1 LSVSREKG
9 RDFFIIRRAAGETE
23 VPVQLFLE
31 RALLP
36 EGIACNVAVTVAEGR
51 IQSVAAQAVAGAV
64 PLTRGLALPGMS
76 NVHSHAFQ
84 RALAGATEVAG
95 PGRDSFWTW
104 RDAMYRF
111 LDRLEAADVGAIA
124 SYVYMEMLE
133 AGYTSVGEFHY
144 LHHQPDGNPYENPA
158 TLALAVRAAASQ
170 AGIRQVLLPTLY
182 QHSGFGEKPPSAAQR
197 RFILDTKAY
206 LALHAQLRTGESPL
220 HRTGMA
226 LHSLRAVSTGVLRE
240 VVGELRAIAPELP
253 IHIHI
258 AEQRR
263 EVEVCLAHSGK
274 RPIELL
280 MALGLVDERWCL
292 VHATHADAHEL
303 RQIAAAQAVVGFCP
317 STEGNLGDGRF
328 PLDELLA
335 GGGRFGIGSD
345 SQVSID
351 PAEELRLAEYTLR
364 LWRERR
370 MSSLC
375 GGATHAGTFLY
386 EQAVA
391 GGAQSLGLGSGQLIP
406 GAVADLVM
414 LDTGRAAMA
423 GVPEAALIDAH
434 LFAPRA
440 GAVRDVMVG
449 GRWVVQGGRHGQRTA
464 LEAAY
469 RDALARATVN

>member
-1 LSVSREKG
+1 M
-9 RDFFIIRRAAGETE
+9 
-23 VPVQLFLE
+23 QLFLE
-31 RALLP
+31 RALVP
-36 EGIACNVAVTVAEGR
+36 EGIACNVALTIAEGR
-51 IQSVAAQAVAGAV
+51 IQSVTPQSIAGAV
-64 PLTRGLALPGMS
+64 PLVRGLALPGMP
-76 NVHSHAFQ
+76 NLHSHAFQ

-111 LDRLEAADVGAIA
+111 LDRLETADVGAIA
-124 SYVYMEMLE
+124 SYAYMEMLE

-144 LHHQPDGNPYENPA
+144 LYHQPDGVPYENPA
-158 TLALAVRAAASQ
+158 TLALALRAAATQS
-170 AGIRQVLLPTLY
+170 GIRQMLLPTLY
-182 QHSGFGEKPPSAAQR
+182 QFSGFGEQAPSAAQR
-197 RFILDTKAY
+197 RFILNAESFLK
-206 LALHAQLRTGESPL
+206 LHAQLRGTESL
-220 HRTGMA
+220 LQRTGVA

-240 VVGELRAIAPELP
+240 VVAALRALAPDIP
-253 IHIHI
+253 VHIHI

-263 EVEVCLAHSGK
+263 EVEDCVAFCGK

-280 MALGLVDERWCL
+280 MSLGLVNEHWCL
-292 VHATHADAHEL
+292 VHATHADAKEL
-303 RQIAAAQAVVGFCP
+303 QQIAEARAVVGLCP

-328 PLDELLA
+328 ALDELLA
-335 GGGRFGIGSD
+335 RGGRFGIGSD

-370 MSSLC
+370 MSSLT

-386 EQAVA
+386 ERAVA
-391 GGAQSLGLGSGQLIP
+391 GGAQSLGLGSGQLVP
-406 GAVADLVM
+406 GAVADLVI
-414 LDTGRAAMA
+414 LDTARAAMA

-469 RDALARATVN
+469 RDALGRATGS

>member
-1 LSVSREKG
+1 VKG
-9 RDFFIIRRAAGETE
+9 GGFFIIRRAAGETE

-31 RALLP
+31 RALVP
-36 EGIACNVAVTVAEGR
+36 EGIACNVALTIAEGR
-51 IQSVAAQAVAGAV
+51 IQSVTPQSIAGAV
-64 PLTRGLALPGMS
+64 PLVRGLALPGMP
-76 NVHSHAFQ
+76 NLHSHAFQ

-111 LDRLEAADVGAIA
+111 LDRLETADVGAIA
-124 SYVYMEMLE
+124 SYAYMEMLE

-144 LHHQPDGNPYENPA
+144 LYHQPDGVPYENPA
-158 TLALAVRAAASQ
+158 TLALALRAAATQS
-170 AGIRQVLLPTLY
+170 GIRQMLLPTLY
-182 QHSGFGEKPPSAAQR
+182 QFSGFGEQAPSAAQR
-197 RFILDTKAY
+197 RFILNAESFLK
-206 LALHAQLRTGESPL
+206 LHAQLRGTESL
-220 HRTGMA
+220 LQRTGVA

-240 VVGELRAIAPELP
+240 VVAALRALAPDIP
-253 IHIHI
+253 VHIHI

-263 EVEVCLAHSGK
+263 EVEDCVAFCGK

-280 MALGLVDERWCL
+280 MSLGLVNEHWCL
-292 VHATHADAHEL
+292 VHATHADAKEL
-303 RQIAAAQAVVGFCP
+303 QQIAEARAVVGLCP

-328 PLDELLA
+328 ALDELLA
-335 GGGRFGIGSD
+335 RGGRFGIGSD

-370 MSSLC
+370 MSSLT

-386 EQAVA
+386 ERAVA
-391 GGAQSLGLGSGQLIP
+391 GGAQSLGLGSGQLVP
-406 GAVADLVM
+406 GAVADLVI
-414 LDTGRAAMA
+414 LDTARAAMA

-469 RDALARATVN
+469 RDALGRATGS

>member
-1 LSVSREKG
+1 VKG
-9 RDFFIIRRAAGETE
+9 GGFFIIRRAAGETE

-31 RALLP
+31 RALVP
-36 EGIACNVAVTVAEGR
+36 EGIACNVALTIAEGR
-51 IQSVAAQAVAGAV
+51 IQSVTPQSIAGAV
-64 PLTRGLALPGMS
+64 PLVRGLALPGMP
-76 NVHSHAFQ
+76 NLHSHAFQ

-111 LDRLEAADVGAIA
+111 LDRLETADVGAIA
-124 SYVYMEMLE
+124 SYAYMEMLE

-144 LHHQPDGNPYENPA
+144 LYHQPDGVPYENPA
-158 TLALAVRAAASQ
+158 TLALAVRAAATQS
-170 AGIRQVLLPTLY
+170 GIRQMLLPTLY
-182 QHSGFGEKPPSAAQR
+182 QFSGFGEQAPSAAQR
-197 RFILDTKAY
+197 RFILNAESFLK
-206 LALHAQLRTGESPL
+206 LHAQLRGTESL
-220 HRTGMA
+220 LQRTGVA

-240 VVGELRAIAPELP
+240 VVAALRALAPDIP
-253 IHIHI
+253 VHIHI

-263 EVEVCLAHSGK
+263 EVEDCVAFCGK

-280 MALGLVDERWCL
+280 MSLGLVNEHWCL
-292 VHATHADAHEL
+292 VHATHADAKEL
-303 RQIAAAQAVVGFCP
+303 QQIAEARAVVGLCP

-328 PLDELLA
+328 ALDELLA
-335 GGGRFGIGSD
+335 RGGRFGIGSD

-370 MSSLC
+370 MSSLT

-386 EQAVA
+386 ERAVA
-391 GGAQSLGLGSGQLIP
+391 GGAQSLGLGSGQLVP
-406 GAVADLVM
+406 GAVADLVI
-414 LDTGRAAMA
+414 LDTARAAMA

-469 RDALARATVN
+469 RDALGRATGS

>member
-1 LSVSREKG
+1 M
-9 RDFFIIRRAAGETE
+9 
-23 VPVQLFLE
+23 QLFLE

-51 IQSVAAQAVAGAV
+51 IQSVMPQAVAGSV
-64 PLTRGLALPGMS
+64 PVTRGLALPGMP

-111 LDRLEAADVGAIA
+111 LDRLEASDVGAIA

-144 LHHQPDGNPYENPA
+144 LHHRPDGIPYENPA
-158 TLALAVRAAASQ
+158 TLALAVRAAAGQ
-170 AGIRQVLLPTLY
+170 TGIRQVLLPTLY
-182 QHSGFGEKPPSAAQR
+182 QHSGFGEQSPSAAQR
-197 RFILDTKAY
+197 RFLLGTEAY
-206 LALHAQLRTGESPL
+206 LDLHAQLRSGETAL
-220 HRTGMA
+220 QRTGVA

-240 VVGELRAIAPELP
+240 VVAALRTAAPQLP
-253 IHIHI
+253 VHIHI

-263 EVEVCLAHSGK
+263 EVEDCIAFCGK
-274 RPIELL
+274 RPIGLL
-280 MALGLVDERWCL
+280 MSLGVVDEHWCL
-292 VHATHADAHEL
+292 VHATHADADEL
-303 RQIAAAQAVVGFCP
+303 RMMIAARAVVGFCP
-317 STEGNLGDGRF
+317 TTEGNLGDGRF

-370 MSSLC
+370 MSSLS

-386 EQAVA
+386 EQAAA
-391 GGAQSLGLGSGQLIP
+391 GGAQSLGLAGGQLAA
-406 GAVADLVM
+406 GAVADLVI
-414 LDTGRAAMA
+414 LDTARAAMA

-469 RDALARATVN
+469 RDALARATAS

>member
-1 LSVSREKG
+1 M
-9 RDFFIIRRAAGETE
+9 
-23 VPVQLFLE
+23 QLFLE

-36 EGIACNVAVTVAEGR
+36 EGISCNVAVTVADGR
-51 IQSVAAQAVAGAV
+51 IQSVTPQAVAGTV
-64 PLTRGLALPGMS
+64 PLTRGLALPGMP

-84 RALAGATEVAG
+84 RALAGGTEVAG

-111 LDRLEAADVGAIA
+111 LDRLEPADVGAIS

-144 LHHQPDGNPYENPA
+144 LHHQPDGSAYENPA

-170 AGIRQVLLPTLY
+170 TGIRQVLLPTLY
-182 QHSGFGEKPPSAAQR
+182 QHSGFGEKSPSAAQR
-197 RFILDTKAY
+197 RFILDTESY
-206 LALHAQLRTGESPL
+206 LALHAQLRSGESL
-220 HRTGMA
+220 MHRTGMA
-226 LHSLRAVSTGVLRE
+226 LHSLRAVSTAVLRE
-240 VVGELRAIAPELP
+240 VVGALRAHAPQLP

-263 EVEVCLAHSGK
+263 EVEDCVAFSGK

-280 MALGLVDERWCL
+280 MSLGLVDEHWCL
-292 VHATHADAHEL
+292 VHATHADADEL
-303 RQIAAAQAVVGFCP
+303 RMISEARAVVGFCP
-317 STEGNLGDGRF
+317 TTEGNLGDGRF

-370 MSSLC
+370 MSSLS
-375 GGATHAGTFLY
+375 GGATHAGTYLY
-386 EQAVA
+386 EQAVS
-391 GGAQSLGLGSGQLIP
+391 GGAQALGLGSGQLES
-406 GAVADLVM
+406 GAVADLVI
-414 LDTGRAAMA
+414 LDTARAAMA
-423 GVPEAALIDAH
+423 GVAEAALIDAH

-469 RDALARATVN
+469 RDALVRATAH

>member
-1 LSVSREKG
+1 
-9 RDFFIIRRAAGETE
+9 
-23 VPVQLFLE
+23 VQLFLE

-36 EGIACNVAVTVAEGR
+36 EGIACNVAVTVVEGR
-51 IQSVAAQAVAGAV
+51 IQSVTPQAVAGPV
-64 PLTRGLALPGMS
+64 PLTRGLALPGMP

-95 PGRDSFWTW
+95 AGRDSFWTW

-111 LDRLEAADVGAIA
+111 LDRLETADVGAIA

-144 LHHQPDGNPYENPA
+144 LHHQPDGSAYENPA

-197 RFILDTKAY
+197 RFILGTKAY
-206 LALHAQLRTGESPL
+206 LELHAQLRATESPM

-226 LHSLRAVSTGVLRE
+226 LHSLRAVSTRVLHE
-240 VVGELRAIAPELP
+240 VVAALRDAAPEIP
-253 IHIHI
+253 VHIHI

-263 EVEVCLAHSGK
+263 EVEDCLAFSGQ

-280 MALGLVDERWCL
+280 MSLGIVDARWCL

-303 RQIAAAQAVVGFCP
+303 RQIAAAQAVIGFCP

-328 PLDELLA
+328 ALDELLA
-335 GGGRFGIGSD
+335 AGGHFGIGSD

-370 MSSLC
+370 MATLC

-386 EQAVA
+386 QQAAA
-391 GGAQSLGLGSGQLIP
+391 GGAQSLGLGRGQLVA

-469 RDALARATVN
+469 RDALSRAAVN

>member
-1 LSVSREKG
+1 VKG
-9 RDFFIIRRAAGETE
+9 GGFFIIRRAAGETE

-31 RALLP
+31 RALVP
-36 EGIACNVAVTVAEGR
+36 EGIACNVALTIAEGR
-51 IQSVAAQAVAGAV
+51 IQSVTPQSIAGAV
-64 PLTRGLALPGMS
+64 PLVRGLALPGMP
-76 NVHSHAFQ
+76 NLHSHAFQ

-104 RDAMYRF
+104 RDAIYRF
-111 LDRLEAADVGAIA
+111 LDRLETADVGAIA
-124 SYVYMEMLE
+124 SYAYMEMLE

-144 LHHQPDGNPYENPA
+144 LYHQPDGVPYENPA
-158 TLALAVRAAASQ
+158 TLALALRAAATQS
-170 AGIRQVLLPTLY
+170 GIRQMLLPTLY
-182 QHSGFGEKPPSAAQR
+182 QFSGFGEQAPSAAQR
-197 RFILDTKAY
+197 RFILNAESFLK
-206 LALHAQLRTGESPL
+206 LHAQLRGTESL
-220 HRTGMA
+220 LQRTGVA

-240 VVGELRAIAPELP
+240 VVAALRALAPDIP
-253 IHIHI
+253 VHIHI

-263 EVEVCLAHSGK
+263 EVEDCVAFCGK

-280 MALGLVDERWCL
+280 MSLGLVNEHWCL
-292 VHATHADAHEL
+292 VHATHADAKEL
-303 RQIAAAQAVVGFCP
+303 QQIAEARAVVGLCP

-328 PLDELLA
+328 ALDELLA
-335 GGGRFGIGSD
+335 RGGRFGIGSD

-370 MSSLC
+370 MSSLT

-386 EQAVA
+386 ERAVA
-391 GGAQSLGLGSGQLIP
+391 GGAQSLGLGSGQLVP
-406 GAVADLVM
+406 GAVADLVI
-414 LDTGRAAMA
+414 LDTARAAMA

-469 RDALARATVN
+469 RDALGRATGS

>member
-1 LSVSREKG
+1 
-9 RDFFIIRRAAGETE
+9 

-36 EGIACNVAVTVAEGR
+36 EGIACNVAVTVVDGR
-51 IQSVAAQAVAGAV
+51 IQSIAPQAVAGTV
-64 PLTRGLALPGMS
+64 PMTRGLALPGMP

-111 LDRLEAADVGAIA
+111 LDRLDSAEVGAIA

-144 LHHQPDGNPYENPA
+144 VHHQPDGNAYENPA
-158 TLALAVRAAASQ
+158 TLALTTRAAASQ
-170 AGIRQVLLPTLY
+170 TGIRQVLLPTLY
-182 QHSGFGEKPPSAAQR
+182 QHSGFGEKPPTAAQR
-197 RFILDTKAY
+197 RFILDTRAY
-206 LALHAQLRTGESPL
+206 LALHAQLRTGESAL

-240 VVGELRAIAPELP
+240 VVTTLRAALPDLP

-263 EVEVCLAHSGK
+263 ELEDCIASSGK

-280 MALGLVDERWCL
+280 MSLGVVDEHWCL
-292 VHATHADAHEL
+292 VHATHANSEEL
-303 RQIAAAQAVVGFCP
+303 RQMAEARAVVGFCP
-317 STEGNLGDGRF
+317 TTEGNLGDGRF
-328 PLDELLA
+328 PLDELLTS
-335 GGGRFGIGSD
+335 GGRFGIGSD

-370 MSSLC
+370 MSSLV
-375 GGATHAGTFLY
+375 GNATHAGTFLY
-386 EQAVA
+386 EQAAA
-391 GGAQSLGLGSGQLIP
+391 GGAQSLGLGSGQLVA
-406 GAVADLVM
+406 GSVADLVI
-414 LDTGRAAMA
+414 LDTARAAMA
-423 GVPEAALIDAH
+423 GVPETALIDAH
-434 LFAPRA
+434 VFAPRA

-449 GRWVVQGGRHGQRTA
+449 GRWVVQGGRHGQRRA

-469 RDALARATVN
+469 RDALARATGN

>member
-1 LSVSREKG
+1 M
-9 RDFFIIRRAAGETE
+9 
-23 VPVQLFLE
+23 PVQLFLE

-36 EGIACNVAVTVAEGR
+36 EGIACNVAVTIAEGR
-51 IQSVAAQAVAGAV
+51 IQSLTPQAVSGAV
-64 PLTRGLALPGMS
+64 PLTRGLALPGMP

-84 RALAGATEVAG
+84 RALAGSTEVAG
-95 PGRDSFWTW
+95 AGRDSFWTW

-111 LDRLEAADVGAIA
+111 LDRLDTADVGAIA

-170 AGIRQVLLPTLY
+170 TGIRQVLLPTLY
-182 QHSGFGEKPPSAAQR
+182 QHSGFGEKPPTAAQR
-197 RFILDTKAY
+197 RFILDAQAY
-206 LALHAQLRTGESPL
+206 LQLHSQLRSGESL
-220 HRTGMA
+220 LQRTGMA

-240 VVGELRAIAPELP
+240 VVVALRASVPDLP

-263 EVEVCLAHSGK
+263 EVEDCLAFSGK

-280 MALGLVDERWCL
+280 MSLGLVDKHWCL
-292 VHATHADAHEL
+292 VHATHADAGEL
-303 RQIAAAQAVVGFCP
+303 RQIAQAHAVVGFCP

-328 PLDELLA
+328 ALDELLA
-335 GGGRFGIGSD
+335 DGGRFGIGSD

-370 MSSLC
+370 MSSLT

-391 GGAQSLGLGSGQLIP
+391 GGAQALGLGRGQLAA

-414 LDTGRAAMA
+414 LDTARAAMA
-423 GVPEAALIDAH
+423 GVPESALIDAH

>member
-1 LSVSREKG
+1 M
-9 RDFFIIRRAAGETE
+9 
-23 VPVQLFLE
+23 QLFLE
-31 RALLP
+31 RALVP
-36 EGIACNVAVTVAEGR
+36 EGIACNVALTIAEGR
-51 IQSVAAQAVAGAV
+51 IQSVTPQSIAGAV
-64 PLTRGLALPGMS
+64 PLVRGLALPGMP
-76 NVHSHAFQ
+76 NLHSHAFQ

-111 LDRLEAADVGAIA
+111 LDRLETADVGAIA
-124 SYVYMEMLE
+124 SYAYMEMLE

-144 LHHQPDGNPYENPA
+144 LYHQPDGVPYENPA
-158 TLALAVRAAASQ
+158 TLALALRAAATQS
-170 AGIRQVLLPTLY
+170 GIRQMLLPTLY
-182 QHSGFGEKPPSAAQR
+182 QFSGFGEQAPSAAQR
-197 RFILDTKAY
+197 RFILNAESFLK
-206 LALHAQLRTGESPL
+206 LHAQLRGTESL
-220 HRTGMA
+220 LQRTGVA

-240 VVGELRAIAPELP
+240 VVAALRALAPDIP
-253 IHIHI
+253 VHIHI

-263 EVEVCLAHSGK
+263 EVEDCVAFCGK

-280 MALGLVDERWCL
+280 MSLGLVNEHWCL
-292 VHATHADAHEL
+292 VHATHADAKEL
-303 RQIAAAQAVVGFCP
+303 QQIAEARAVVGLCP

-328 PLDELLA
+328 ALDELLA
-335 GGGRFGIGSD
+335 RGGRFGIGSD

-370 MSSLC
+370 MSSLT

-386 EQAVA
+386 ERAVA
-391 GGAQSLGLGSGQLIP
+391 GGAQSLGLGSGQLVP
-406 GAVADLVM
+406 GAVADLVI
-414 LDTGRAAMA
+414 LDTARAAMA

-469 RDALARATVN
+469 RDARGRATGS

>member
-1 LSVSREKG
+1 
-9 RDFFIIRRAAGETE
+9 
-23 VPVQLFLE
+23 VQLFLE
-31 RALLP
+31 RALVP
-36 EGIACNVAVTVAEGR
+36 EGIACNVALTIAEGR
-51 IQSVAAQAVAGAV
+51 IQSVTPQSIAGAV
-64 PLTRGLALPGMS
+64 PLVRGLALPGMP
-76 NVHSHAFQ
+76 NLHSHAFQ

-111 LDRLEAADVGAIA
+111 LDRLETADVGAIA
-124 SYVYMEMLE
+124 SYAYMEMLE

-144 LHHQPDGNPYENPA
+144 LYHQPDGVPYENPA
-158 TLALAVRAAASQ
+158 TLALALRAAATQS
-170 AGIRQVLLPTLY
+170 GIRQMLLPTLY
-182 QHSGFGEKPPSAAQR
+182 QFSGFGEQAPSAAQR
-197 RFILDTKAY
+197 RFILNAESFLK
-206 LALHAQLRTGESPL
+206 LHAQLRGTESL
-220 HRTGMA
+220 LQRTGVA

-240 VVGELRAIAPELP
+240 VVAALRALAPDIP
-253 IHIHI
+253 VHIHI

-263 EVEVCLAHSGK
+263 EVEDCVAFCGK

-280 MALGLVDERWCL
+280 MSLGLVNEHWCL
-292 VHATHADAHEL
+292 VHATHADAKEL
-303 RQIAAAQAVVGFCP
+303 QQIAEARAVVGLCP

-328 PLDELLA
+328 ALDELLA
-335 GGGRFGIGSD
+335 RGGRFGIGSD

-370 MSSLC
+370 MSSLT

-386 EQAVA
+386 ERAVA
-391 GGAQSLGLGSGQLIP
+391 GGAQSLGLGSGQLVP
-406 GAVADLVM
+406 GAVADLVI
-414 LDTGRAAMA
+414 LDTARAAMA

-469 RDALARATVN
+469 RDALGRATGS